1 MRPTTTIKVN
11 MLVSMHLMLNV
22 VSWSRCPFSS
32 QLGAEACSIARNS
45 STLQLNLRSWPLSLR
60 SSGSVSLPMRAWEG
74 MENGNS
80 WACWPCSHGE
90 HCSTVKAGV
99 RHRLCS
105 GLVFVSGPTRPTE
118 RLFDSAAAPWRHW
131 LFALTRCCFIISS
144 HRNGICLLFN
154 LDIRNRGGGGG
165 GGDLIHTA

>member
-11 MLVSMHLMLNV
+11 MLVGMHLMLNV
-22 VSWSRCPFSS
+22 VSWSRCPFVHSWE
-32 QLGAEACSIARNS
+32 QKHVPLLRTALR
-45 STLQLNLRSWPLSLR
+45 TLQLNPRSWPLSLR
-60 SSGSVSLPMRAWEG
+60 SSGSISLPMRVWEG

-118 RLFDSAAAPWRHW
+118 RLFESAAAPWRHW
-131 LFALTRCCFIISS
+131 LVALTRCCFIISS
-144 HRNGICLLFN
+144 HRNGIWLLFN
-154 LDIRNRGGGGG
+154 LDIRNRVRGKR
-165 GGDLIHTA
+165 I